1 MGMEK
6 KCENCGTE
14 ITKEYCEGY
23 PEVCEHWTPKKP
35 QTNGDRIREMS
46 NEELAKFLECLA
58 FSRETPWTD
67 PFARKVCDNC
77 PTVRCVAKE
86 TGEEMELHECDFEGG
101 ECPHGDDVLWWLKQP
116 VEEVKG

>member
-35 QTNGDRIREMS
+35 MTNGDRIRAMS
-46 NEELAKFLECLA
+46 DEELAKFLCRLIPGDA
-58 FSRETPWTD
+58 CSL
-67 PFARKVCDNC
+67 KC
-77 PTVRCVAKE
+77 PANDMCRPNRNGLIAWMNEPYKE
-86 TGEEMELHECDFEGG
+86 
-101 ECPHGDDVLWWLKQP
+101 DD
-116 VEEVKG
+116 

>member
-35 QTNGDRIREMS
+35 MTNGDRFRAMS
-46 NEELAKFLECLA
+46 DEEIAQWLCLHYGC
-58 FSRETPWTD
+58 T
-67 PFARKVCDNC
+67 KCLG
-77 PTVRCVAKE
+77 KE
-86 TGEEMELHECDFEGG
+86 LCTINDGKHNGLTK
-101 ECPHGDDVLWWLKQP
+101 WLKAP
-116 VEEVKG
+116 VEDK